1 VPRVIVWHNAV
12 ARIPF
17 PTNLFRGAYDTHF
30 GIVRVE
36 DGEVEQD
43 VTYEGSDVPNRLR
56 LFQTVQYRVNEL
68 DADLDVPERLNQLG
82 LVVNREQDFRVMRS
96 VHRN

>member
-1 VPRVIVWHNAV
+1 MPRVIVWHDAV

-17 PTNLFRGAYDTHF
+17 PTDLFCGAYDTHF

-43 VTYEGSDVPNRLR
+43 VTYEGNAVPDRLK
-56 LFQTVQYRVNEL
+56 LKK
-68 DADLDVPERLNQLG
+68 P
-82 LVVNREQDFRVMRS
+82 
-96 VHRN
+96 RNN